1 MSDLKLAAE
10 ENLTEF
16 VDDFSERADILFY
29 ILQRELHKSSFSV
42 NGNSVVVT
50 IQRKVYTGGTSKS
63 SPTRKNVIDIT
74 EGRNRNG

>member
-16 VDDFSERADILFY
+16 VDDFSERADILFH
-29 ILQRELHKSSFSV
+29 IFQRELHKSSFSV

-50 IQRKVYTGGTSKS
+50 IQRKVYTSGTSKS
-63 SPTRKNVIDIT
+63 SPTRKDVIDIT